1 MQGSIYSRCFRAGEL
16 LFHKAEIMILNYI
29 PCRPL
34 HSQALKPANDHAFDI
49 HQYRIPTRHY
59 SSTNKRN
66 PWDSSRTTSTGF
78 TQIKAFVSD
87 FPAKNP
93 KDGMPNGHAM
103 FSTSSSDDGSAKK
116 PVVKKEETEAAA
128 KSDHISDARIISTLA
143 KYLWMKDNFEFRFRV
158 IAALSLLVGAKVDVN
173 CSLLVALFTPIMVV
187 QSSQHR
193 NTLTSSVDTIQIW
206 FRVSDLGTKVVA
218 LALQL
223 LGRLLEL
230 VVNVQVPF
238 LFKLA
243 VDWLTTATGNAS
255 ALAEFTTA
263 NSTALAF
270 FASPA
275 AVLIGYGIARSGASA
290 FNELRTAIFSK
301 VALRTIRSVSRK
313 GKFVGAL
320 TQDPIIIVDDALI
333 GRWSLILIFGQM
345 CEILCRNSVS

>member
-158 IAALSLLVGAKVDVN
+158 IAALSLLVGAKV
-173 CSLLVALFTPIMVV
+173 
-187 QSSQHR
+187 
-193 NTLTSSVDTIQIW
+193 
-206 FRVSDLGTKVVA
+206 
-218 LALQL
+218 
-223 LGRLLEL
+223 
-230 VVNVQVPF
+230 VNVQVPF

-313 GKFVGAL
+313 APMYAGLFAL
-320 TQDPIIIVDDALI
+320 A
-333 GRWSLILIFGQM
+333 
-345 CEILCRNSVS
+345 